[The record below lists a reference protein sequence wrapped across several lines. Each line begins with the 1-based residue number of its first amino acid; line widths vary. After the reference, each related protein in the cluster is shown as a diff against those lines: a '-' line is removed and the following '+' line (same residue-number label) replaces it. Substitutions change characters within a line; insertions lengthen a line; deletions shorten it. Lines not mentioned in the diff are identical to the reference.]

1 MSLVVETAPP
11 VLIPVQGGGDYPVRR
26 VFCVGRNY
34 ADHVKEMGGDVARQL
49 PVFFTAWAETVVPT
63 GTVVAYPQATANY
76 HHEIELV
83 VALKS
88 GGRNLDAATALD
100 HVFGY
105 GVGLDMTRRDLQAAA
120 KAAAGPWDVAKNV
133 EQSKPVG
140 PLRPAGDFDP
150 GRGAIRLTVNGETK
164 QTGDLADQIWPVAD
178 IVAHLSGLY
187 TVGAGDLIF
196 TGTPAGVG
204 PVVPGDVLAAT
215 IDGLET
221 LTITIGDPV

>member
-1 MSLVVETAPP
+1 MTLSFAAPEP
-11 VLIPVQGGGDYPVRR
+11 VLASVSNGQEFPVRR

-34 ADHVKEMGGDVARQL
+34 ADHVKEMGGDAARQP
-49 PVFFTAWAETVVPT
+49 PVFFTAWAETVVSG
-63 GTVVAYPQATANY
+63 GTIAYPQATTDY

-88 GGRNLDAATALD
+88 GGRDLDATAAMD

-120 KAAAGPWDVAKNV
+120 KAAAGPWDMAKNV

-140 PLRPAGDFDP
+140 VLRPAEGFDP
-150 GRGAIRLTVNGETK
+150 GTGAICLTVNGGAR
-164 QTGDLADQIWPVAD
+164 QSGDLADQIWPVAD
-178 IVAHLSGLY
+178 IIAHLSRLY
-187 TVGAGDLIF
+187 TLGAGDLIF

-204 PVVPGDVLAAT
+204 PVTPGDVLVAT

-221 LTITIGDPV
+221 LTITIGDTV